1 MNTLDKQCDA
11 ILAGL
16 RLLQKH
22 LASGE
27 VMSDYADVGASLDD
41 EYNAISAIYTNNSAH
56 DGLNND
62 EINTLCESLNG
73 GDAFV
78 VLQEGGSSAEQP
90 YVSAWDTEEQA
101 NEHRASCAEAG
112 YRTSKAI
119 RVPSVF
125 VAFSGE
131 EFYDVLVEA
140 TAGDFEYAPVSDQEA
155 EEEAEEG

>member
-1 MNTLDKQCDA
+1 MSTLDKQRDA

-56 DGLNND
+56 DGLNID
-62 EINTLCESLNG
+62 EINALCESLNG

-78 VLQEGGSSAEQP
+78 VLQEGGSSMEGP
-90 YVSAWDTEEQA
+90 YVSSWGSEEEA
-101 NEHRASCAEAG
+101 NEHRVDCAKG
-112 YRTSKAI
+112 SYRTSAPI
-119 RVPSVF
+119 QVPGVF
-125 VAFSGE
+125 AAFAE
-131 EFYDVLVEA
+131 EFYGLLDAVVA
-140 TAGDFEYAPVSDQEA
+140 TDFEYAPVSDQETA
-155 EEEAEEG
+155 EEAEEG

>member
-1 MNTLDKQCDA
+1 MSTLDKQRDA

-73 GDAFV
+73 VDAFV
-78 VLQEGGSSAEQP
+78 VLQEGGSSMEGP
-90 YVSAWDTEEQA
+90 YVSSWDSEEEA
-101 NEHRASCAEAG
+101 NEHRVDCAKG
-112 YRTSKAI
+112 SYRTSAPI
-119 RVPSVF
+119 QVPSVF
-125 VAFSGE
+125 AAFAE
-131 EFYDVLVEA
+131 EFYELLDAVVA
-140 TAGDFEYAPVSDQEA
+140 TDFEYAPVSDQET